1 MRTLSVLILALL
13 LALNSLSFSAQAS
26 ESWWLRTV
34 FNSSPIQPSSQ
45 NYIND
50 IELMDCGEVE
60 GTLLCSDLTQYYD
73 LDVYVELELGDSSVA
88 VVRFNLPYS
97 NLSYTKLQAYLRQD
111 GFALSLIRIGED
123 EFDVVAQLEQAK
135 REGVGYDKVDKQLV
149 EFINSPHHSYEQMSL
164 WNVPSSSSSSRSS
177 VPWIQLQSDGDNLTV
192 ELNRFQLLKFID
204 GFVIH

>member
-1 MRTLSVLILALL
+1 MRTLHILILPLL
-13 LALNSLSFSAQAS
+13 LALNAFSFSAQAS

-34 FNSSPIQPSSQ
+34 FNISPIPPSSQ

-73 LDVYVELELGDSSVA
+73 LDVYVELELADSSVE
-88 VVRFNLPYS
+88 VVRLNLPYS
-97 NLSYTKLQAYLRQD
+97 NLSYTRLQVYLRQD
-111 GFALSLIRIGED
+111 GFALSSIRIGED

-149 EFINSPHHSYEQMSL
+149 KFINSPHHSSEQVSV
-164 WNVPSSSSSSRSS
+164 WNVPNSSSSSRSS
-177 VPWIQLQSDGDNLTV
+177 APWVQLHSDGDKLTV
-192 ELNRFQLLKFID
+192 ELNRL
-204 GFVIH
+204 

>member
-1 MRTLSVLILALL
+1 MKILQVLILPLML
-13 LALNSLSFSAQAS
+13 SLNAFAFSAQAT

-50 IELMDCGEVE
+50 IDLMDCGEVE

-73 LDVYVELELGDSSVA
+73 LDVYVELELGDSSVE
-88 VVRFNLPYS
+88 VVRLSLPYS

-111 GFALSLIRIGED
+111 GFALSSIRIGED

-135 REGVGYDKVDKQLV
+135 HEGVGYDKVDKQLV
-149 EFINSPHHSYEQMSL
+149 EFINAPHHSSEQMSL
-164 WNVPSSSSSSRSS
+164 WNVPSSSSSSSGSS
-177 VPWIQLQSDGDNLTV
+177 VPWIQLHSDGENLMV
-192 ELNRFQLLKFID
+192 ELNRL
-204 GFVIH
+204 

>member
-1 MRTLSVLILALL
+1 MRTLPVLILPLL
-13 LALNSLSFSAQAS
+13 LALSTFSFSAQAS

-34 FNSSPIQPSSQ
+34 FNSSPTQPSSQ

-50 IELMDCGEVE
+50 IDLMDCGEVE

-73 LDVYVELELGDSSVA
+73 LDVYVELELGDSSVET
-88 VVRFNLPYS
+88 VRLNLPYS

-111 GFALSLIRIGED
+111 DFAISSIRIGED

-149 EFINSPHHSYEQMSL
+149 EFINSPHYSSEQMSV
-164 WNVPSSSSSSRSS
+164 WNVPSSSSSSSS
-177 VPWIQLQSDGDNLTV
+177 FSSPRIQLHSDGENLMV
-192 ELNRFQLLKFID
+192 ELNRL
-204 GFVIH
+204 

>member
-1 MRTLSVLILALL
+1 MRTLHILILPLL
-13 LALNSLSFSAQAS
+13 LALNAFSFSAQAS

-34 FNSSPIQPSSQ
+34 FNISPIPPSSQ

-73 LDVYVELELGDSSVA
+73 LDVYVELELADSSVE
-88 VVRFNLPYS
+88 VVRLNLPYS
-97 NLSYTKLQAYLRQD
+97 NLSYTKLQVYLRQD
-111 GFALSLIRIGED
+111 GFALSSIRIGED

-149 EFINSPHHSYEQMSL
+149 KFINSLHHSSEQVSV
-164 WNVPSSSSSSRSS
+164 WNVPNSSSSSRSS
-177 VPWIQLQSDGDNLTV
+177 APWVQLHSDGDKLTV
-192 ELNRFQLLKFID
+192 ELNRL
-204 GFVIH
+204 